1 MKNCP
6 QCQNEN
12 LGGQKFCSKCGGILE
27 SELAGFLTDIGL
39 SEHLALFEKNDLFTI
54 TELKA
59 LSEADISDLQ
69 SQCGTKIPFGDQI
82 RLRKALALLS
92 EGSASSRGGTRVVEK
107 SKLEQL
113 KEGALQGDL
122 SAMFELGKIHSEG
135 SEDAEKDLVEASA
148 WFRKAAEKGHAAAQY
163 NYGEALYYGRGV
175 AEDER
180 ESAKWLRMATRQGHE
195 EAKNNYNER
204 LEEGRYAYLLD
215 SSEQGNADSQYR
227 LGMTY
232 FSGEQDIPVDKSQA
246 AVWFRKAA
254 AQGLPDAQ
262 SFLGVMHLQ
271 GDGVR
276 LDKIEGKRLLTAAA
290 SQGHSDAS
298 ELLLSIE
305 EVAPTSVHTPPDVD
319 HEAVNKVG
327 TVYLMMLLSIVTC
340 GTTSIIGL
348 IMAYMNRGKTVV
360 PYLKTHYRW
369 QIRSFWFY
377 CLWTLVGS
385 IASSIIN
392 PDKINEG
399 AIVGTISFFWYY
411 YRSFKGK
418 SALKAGKP
426 MYGAA
431 PKSFK
436 KPVWALIILLI
447 IGAAADRAYLESEK
461 ESAEKDKASR
471 QSSLQRQAEQQR
483 QAKIAE
489 QQNQARL
496 QEESER
502 TARMAREKAEAEL
515 RAQNAERAVSEQ
527 KRLAEQAEKEKQ
539 EALQRAQQAEQ
550 AASQLQSAAQSTV
563 ASGQQQQSSG
573 QQLPDG
579 FANFFKQYVR
589 DHGSNNAWDL
599 AYDYA
604 DPCHYSYSN
613 GNASRAYIYDD
624 IRKLVQ
630 AYPQRSYTDVG
641 IDNITV
647 LSPDTVSVRYHF
659 NYQYSGKKLARGTST
674 VDLEVRNFSGKWQIT
689 NFSEQVIRR

>member
-1 MKNCP
+1 
-6 QCQNEN
+6 
-12 LGGQKFCSKCGGILE
+12 
-27 SELAGFLTDIGL
+27 
-39 SEHLALFEKNDLFTI
+39 
-54 TELKA
+54 
-59 LSEADISDLQ
+59 
-69 SQCGTKIPFGDQI
+69 
-82 RLRKALALLS
+82 
-92 EGSASSRGGTRVVEK
+92 
-107 SKLEQL
+107 
-113 KEGALQGDL
+113 
-122 SAMFELGKIHSEG
+122 
-135 SEDAEKDLVEASA
+135 
-148 WFRKAAEKGHAAAQY
+148 
-163 NYGEALYYGRGV
+163 
-175 AEDER
+175 
-180 ESAKWLRMATRQGHE
+180 
-195 EAKNNYNER
+195 
-204 LEEGRYAYLLD
+204 
-215 SSEQGNADSQYR
+215 
-227 LGMTY
+227 
-232 FSGEQDIPVDKSQA
+232 
-246 AVWFRKAA
+246 
-254 AQGLPDAQ
+254 
-262 SFLGVMHLQ
+262 
-271 GDGVR
+271 
-276 LDKIEGKRLLTAAA
+276 
-290 SQGHSDAS
+290 
-298 ELLLSIE
+298 
-305 EVAPTSVHTPPDVD
+305 
-319 HEAVNKVG
+319 
-327 TVYLMMLLSIVTC
+327 
-340 GTTSIIGL
+340 
-348 IMAYMNRGKTVV
+348 
-360 PYLKTHYRW
+360 
-369 QIRSFWFY
+369 
-377 CLWTLVGS
+377 
-385 IASSIIN
+385 
-392 PDKINEG
+392 
-399 AIVGTISFFWYY
+399 
-411 YRSFKGK
+411 
-418 SALKAGKP
+418 